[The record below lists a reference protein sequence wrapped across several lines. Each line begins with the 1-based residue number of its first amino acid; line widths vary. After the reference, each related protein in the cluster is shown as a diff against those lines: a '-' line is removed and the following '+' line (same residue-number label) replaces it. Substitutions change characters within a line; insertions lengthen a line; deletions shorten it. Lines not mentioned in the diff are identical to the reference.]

1 MKKWSILS
9 ILFVLLLVDTS
20 TLFAQSNRIDIS
32 LDKDTLDTTDIWSQS
47 KYLAISYGINHSKFR
62 DLATSPLFYYG
73 KIRQLSLF
81 RQKSGIKR
89 DSEWGFT
96 YDAGLLQ
103 SSRLDN
109 KAFSNLKR
117 LSLNCS
123 RLYKIPFLDA
133 RTINTKLGYTFSA
146 HGNFRINQALL
157 NNSFGLDFFAN
168 ILGVIKFQK
177 DVSRKIEK
185 QKRFLFWKYKLRKR
199 KRDLACL
206 FNVGIMNSSLRNGF
220 VYSGQAALLNK
231 FNPISSYQFKLFSGY
246 RLGTQI
252 DFTTFLS
259 NHNALR
265 YSYVWDVY
273 STGSKRNKFDMAHHT
288 IKLTLLFNTN
298 NR

>member
-1 MKKWSILS
+1 MKKWSTVYVL
-9 ILFVLLLVDTS
+9 LVLLLGKTS
-20 TLFAQSNRIDIS
+20 ILIAQNTKTS
-32 LDKDTLDTTDIWSQS
+32 LGIEKDTLSTIDKWSQS
-47 KYLAISYGINHSKFR
+47 KYFAISYGINHSKFR

-103 SSRLDN
+103 SSRMDN

-117 LSLNCS
+117 LSLSCS
-123 RLYKIPFLDA
+123 KLYKIPFLET
-133 RTINTKLGYTFSA
+133 RSINTKLGYKLSA

-157 NNSFGLDFFAN
+157 NNSLGLEFFTH
-168 ILGVIKFQK
+168 IMGVLKFQK
-177 DVSRKIEK
+177 DVSRKVEK
-185 QKRFLFWKYKLRKR
+185 NKRFLFWNYKLTKR
-199 KRDLACL
+199 KRHLACL
-206 FNVGIMNSSLRNGF
+206 LNIGIINSSLRNGF
-220 VYSGQAALLNK
+220 VYIGQAALLNK
-231 FNPISSYQFKLFSGY
+231 FNPISSHQFKPFSGY

-252 DFTTFLS
+252 DLTTFLG

-265 YSYVWDVY
+265 CSYVWDVY
-273 STGSKRNKFDMAHHT
+273 STGSKSNKFDMAHHT
-288 IKLTLLFNTN
+288 IKFTLLFNTN